1 MFVTEIKIVAEF
13 REVSSAL
20 PQLFAGKPD
29 CFLIAANFRQAV
41 ANELEEFPHG
51 DRVARRTSQMSHERL
66 GTSRLLGMKRHD
78 GANSRRAKSLA
89 SPARWLWRLV
99 GRFGK
104 ARENENV
111 E

>member
-51 DRVARRTSQMSHERL
+51 DRVARRTSKMSHDH
-66 GTSRLLGMKRHD
+66 G
-78 GANSRRAKSLA
+78 RRAACGRTIWILRFHFDRSYD
-89 SPARWLWRLV
+89 STRRDGHGRWLWRLV
-99 GRFGK
+99 RPVHDLV
-104 ARENENV
+104 RIR
-111 E
+111 